1 MTKAVKSRRVLVV
14 DDEEN
19 ILTLLQEVLVDA
31 GYQVDGA
38 ADGSDALEKVRNNSF
53 DVMLVDL
60 RLPRMDGMEVLR
72 TAKTLRPHLS
82 VIMMTGDVNLQ
93 SVINSI
99 RHGACDFIA
108 KPFNLEETVAAVN
121 RGWVRK
127 ELETQSQPHPDNSV
141 KRSLRLK
148 SYRK

>member
-19 ILTLLQEVLVDA
+19 ILSLLQEVLGDA

-38 ADGSDALEKVRNNSF
+38 SDGFDALNKVKNDGF

-60 RLPRMDGMEVLR
+60 RLPKMDGIELLR
-72 TAKTLRPHLS
+72 TAKRIKPGLS

-93 SVINSI
+93 SVISSI

-108 KPFNLEETVAAVN
+108 KPFNLEKAVAAVN

-127 ELETQSQPHPDNSV
+127 ELESQTQPHPDNSV

-148 SYRK
+148 SYTK

>member
-19 ILTLLQEVLVDA
+19 ILSLLREVLGDA
-31 GYQVDGA
+31 GFQVDGA
-38 ADGSDALEKVRNNSF
+38 SDGFDALNKVKNDGF

-60 RLPRMDGMEVLR
+60 KLPKMDGIELLR
-72 TAKTLRPHLS
+72 TAKRIKPGLS

-93 SVINSI
+93 SVITSI

-108 KPFNLEETVAAVN
+108 KPFNFEETVAAVN
-121 RGWVRK
+121 RGWARNR
-127 ELETQSQPHPDNSV
+127 LEIQSPPDSGSLA
-141 KRSLRLK
+141 KRSLKLK
-148 SYRK
+148 SYRS

>member
-19 ILTLLQEVLVDA
+19 ILSLLQEVLGDA

-38 ADGSDALEKVRNNSF
+38 SDGLDALNKLKNDGV

-60 RLPRMDGMEVLR
+60 TLPKMDGIELLR
-72 TAKTLRPHLS
+72 TAKRIKPGLS

-108 KPFNLEETVAAVN
+108 KPFNLEKAVAAVN

-127 ELETQSQPHPDNSV
+127 ELESQTQPHADNSA
-141 KRSLRLK
+141 KRTLRLK
-148 SYRK
+148 SHIK